1 MDLLLCRNP
10 ALTITSYQAYKCL
23 FNTSSSILQT
33 WAHPLQ
39 PSAVL
44 IQNINCKAEHFC
56 VRQQMGAQRRVF
68 PALKWSF
75 KIHLLSGGN
84 PQTSWRNKC
93 KACGQQV
100 SVPRGADL
108 PPSTLQLSIPPAG
121 GMGPCS
127 CPTWMLEPGWELSRL
142 LGQHSAPQELNP
154 THCCSPLSC
163 TG

>member
-1 MDLLLCRNP
+1 
-10 ALTITSYQAYKCL
+10 
-23 FNTSSSILQT
+23 
-33 WAHPLQ
+33 
-39 PSAVL
+39 
-44 IQNINCKAEHFC
+44 
-56 VRQQMGAQRRVF
+56 MGAQRRVF

-108 PPSTLQLSIPPAG
+108 PPSTLQLSIPLAR

-127 CPTWMLEPGWELSRL
+127 CPMDAGAWVGALQAPGPALSTSGAQPHTL
-142 LGQHSAPQELNP
+142 L
-154 THCCSPLSC
+154 LSFLLYWVTSFGYQGTEIMKIC
-163 TG
+163 